1 MIFKPATC
9 IYIHTWFWKDLLC
22 SRVPISL
29 CFCVFRGGKTFAQSC
44 VNSLEP
50 EDVTVGYVVGTCC
63 GHSCI
68 IHSTLAAYSYN
79 VVTNYAGVVLSK
91 TLSRTEMIYTHG
103 LHLISTVDPQTLEK
117 QVIFSEGIDHNDL
130 NSIAETIIIC

>member
-1 MIFKPATC
+1 MSQWDMWSVRVMV
-9 IYIHTWFWKDLLC
+9 IHALFTQHWLHF
-22 SRVPISL
+22 
-29 CFCVFRGGKTFAQSC
+29 
-44 VNSLEP
+44 
-50 EDVTVGYVVGTCC
+50 
-63 GHSCI
+63 
-68 IHSTLAAYSYN
+68 SYN